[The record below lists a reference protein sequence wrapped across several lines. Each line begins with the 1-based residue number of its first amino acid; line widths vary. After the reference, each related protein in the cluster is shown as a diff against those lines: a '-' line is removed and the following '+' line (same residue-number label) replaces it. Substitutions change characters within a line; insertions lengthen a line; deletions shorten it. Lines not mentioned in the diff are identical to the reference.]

1 MLLPAGGARA
11 RVRHDASCGN
21 MCAAMCACAVSTGHC
36 SMLPRELSK
45 PPCRKHRRLRQPRH
59 TCIQRCEALSAQ
71 IRSPTTPPTTTL
83 RPAPHNRRPCVHAT
97 HAHQHC
103 IHAWTNGPTSTIQHA
118 TGQPVSYSTCVEYVS
133 SISSLPFVAYS
144 NVASAHYVTSVKSH
158 VALVIDLCL
167 GLVFLPHKRY
177 TSCLI

>member
-1 MLLPAGGARA
+1 MIHASSETPTRQHQHQDTRIVTVVFTLTASASAFAPSSPMWLAAGRARA
-11 RVRHDASCGN
+11 RVRHEASCGN

-45 PPCRKHRRLRQPRH
+45 GPWRKHRRLRQPRH
-59 TCIQRCEALSAQ
+59 TCIQRCQALSAQ

-103 IHAWTNGPTSTIQHA
+103 IHP
-118 TGQPVSYSTCVEYVS
+118 
-133 SISSLPFVAYS
+133 
-144 NVASAHYVTSVKSH
+144 
-158 VALVIDLCL
+158 
-167 GLVFLPHKRY
+167 
-177 TSCLI
+177 